1 VREALQGLPCV
12 DANSVVID
20 YDAKEARFN
29 VKKDSKCKIEDIKKA
44 VADSGRGEVSEVKK
58 APKS

>member
-1 VREALQGLPCV
+1 MREALQGLPCV

-44 VADSGRGEVSEVKK
+44 VADSGRGQVNEVKK

>member
-12 DANSVVID
+12 DAKSVVID

-29 VKKDSKCKIEDIKKA
+29 VKKGSTCKIEDIKQA
-44 VADSGRGEVSEVKK
+44 VADSHHGQVSEVKK

>member
-1 VREALQGLPCV
+1 MREALQGLPCV

-29 VKKDSKCKIEDIKKA
+29 VKKDTKCKIEDIKEA
-44 VADSGRGEVSEVKK
+44 VAKSGKGQVTDVKK
-58 APKS
+58 APKG